1 MSVVLSSVGTEQLV
15 TMIASE
21 VRNLLLQSQALQQ
34 QQKLLS
40 TNDVCRI
47 FGITRPTVTSWA
59 AAGILQEHRIGRR
72 IYYKQDEIDA
82 ALAKIKRIKV
92 A

>member
-1 MSVVLSSVGTEQLV
+1 MTTVLSSVDTEELGTI
-15 TMIASE
+15 IAAKIQ
-21 VRNLLLQSQALQQ
+21 NYFAQANSRKQ

-40 TNDVCRI
+40 INDVCAV
-47 FGITRPTVTSWA
+47 FGITRPTVTSWS

-72 IYYKQDEIDA
+72 IYYKQEEIDA